1 MTSVKKVFTALMAV
15 LATSATAAQE
25 NDNLHFVYELTRHG
39 ARAPTATADNYSV
52 GAGELTAQGMR
63 QRYLLGRYNRQRYTE
78 DYQFLDL
85 EQGSK
90 QVKMFSTLVDRT
102 MQSGYSE
109 LMGLFNPDP
118 LQTQY

>member
-52 GAGELTAQGMR
+52 GAGELTA
-63 QRYLLGRYNRQRYTE
+63 
-78 DYQFLDL
+78 
-85 EQGSK
+85 
-90 QVKMFSTLVDRT
+90 
-102 MQSGYSE
+102 
-109 LMGLFNPDP
+109 
-118 LQTQY
+118 